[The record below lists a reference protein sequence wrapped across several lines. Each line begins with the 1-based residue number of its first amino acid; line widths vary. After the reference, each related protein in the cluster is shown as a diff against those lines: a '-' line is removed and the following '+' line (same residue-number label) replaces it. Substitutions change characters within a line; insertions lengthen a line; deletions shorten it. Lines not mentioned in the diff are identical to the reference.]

1 MTQYYVNNLNST
13 TYIKKLDEYYIII
26 IFFITIWPIDSCAIR

>member
-26 IFFITIWPIDSCAIR
+26 FFITIWPIDSCAIR